1 MRFETTDDFVKID
14 QVTAFERELLH
25 RALTNRLVSAA
36 SGGTK
41 LTAEAAVFLAN
52 THQFSSLQTLVIRK
66 ASNLLLVAECLTDE
80 MPRFAEE
87 PLRLATT
94 MVLQLETEAII
105 FGHLQELQQWTPE
118 SFA

>member
-1 MRFETTDDFVKID
+1 MRFETTDDFVKIV
-14 QVTAFERELLH
+14 QATSVERDLLH

-52 THQFSSLQTLVIRK
+52 AHHFSSFQTLVIRK

-80 MPRFAEE
+80 MPRFADE
-87 PLRLATT
+87 PLRLAAT
-94 MVLQLETEAII
+94 MVSQLKTEAIV

>member
-1 MRFETTDDFVKID
+1 MRFETNDDSVKIIEA
-14 QVTAFERELLH
+14 TAVERDLLH

-41 LTAEAAVFLAN
+41 LTHDAAVFLAN
-52 THQFSSLQTLVIRK
+52 AHQFSGLQTLVIRK

-87 PLRLATT
+87 SLPLAIT
-94 MVLQLETEAII
+94 MVSQLKTEAIV
-105 FGHLQELQQWTPE
+105 FGHMQELQQWTPE